1 MNDER
6 PHLTAAAEPAPQPA
20 GSAQAAREPALTA
33 ADPERSGEGTAPQ
46 PAGVT
51 AIPDDAPK
59 RRRLFAWIGPIA
71 SIAIFAA
78 SLVVLWHIVSDVDL
92 NELRTAFTT
101 ATWRQIGL
109 AILLTTVSYGL
120 LTCYDALALR
130 QLKLQIPYRTTA
142 LASFT
147 SYAVSF
153 NLGFPLL
160 TAGTVRYWIY
170 APRGL
175 STGVVASLTVIAG
188 ITFWLGMGLVLAW
201 SLIREAGSLAVLV
214 YTNIQINQLIGLITA
229 LVVVGYLVWVSL
241 RRRAVRIKGW
251 RLELPG
257 FRLSTA
263 QMLLGAGDVCAG
275 AGVLFVLLPPGHG
288 INFETFLAV
297 YVFAVMLGVASHS
310 PGGLG
315 VFEATILLALSA
327 YPREP
332 VLGALLLYRICY
344 YFLPF
349 VLALAL
355 LGVYEIWN
363 RSRAIRAV
371 FTGSDEGI
379 SIEDEDGD
387 PSVKQPRNW

>member
-1 MNDER
+1 MGSALDGVAAPLEQANEDGSAPDGVAAPLDDADAAGSV
-6 PHLTAAAEPAPQPA
+6 PHGLTAVP
-20 GSAQAAREPALTA
+20 GQAKP
-33 ADPERSGEGTAPQ
+33 
-46 PAGVT
+46 
-51 AIPDDAPK
+51 
-59 RRRLFAWIGPIA
+59 RRRRFAWIGPVA
-71 SIAIFAA
+71 SVAIFAT
-78 SLVVLWHIVSDVDL
+78 SLVVLWQIVSEVDA
-92 NELRTAFTT
+92 NELRTAFT
-101 ATWRQIGL
+101 AASSRQIGL
-109 AILLTTVSYGL
+109 AILLTMVSYGL

-201 SLIREAGSLAVLV
+201 SLIREAGPLAVLV

-229 LVVVGYLVWVSL
+229 IAVGGYLVWVSL

-257 FRLSTA
+257 FRLSVA
-263 QMLLGAGDVCAG
+263 QMLIGAGDVCAG
-275 AGVLFVLLPPGHG
+275 AGVLYVLLPVGHG

-297 YVFAVMLGVASHS
+297 YVFAVMLGVASHA

-332 VLGALLLYRICY
+332 VLGALLLYRLCY
-344 YFLPF
+344 YLLPF
-349 VLALAL
+349 VFALAL
-355 LGVYEIWN
+355 LGGYEILN
-363 RSRAIRAV
+363 RVRTGRTEFSRD
-371 FTGSDEGI
+371 DEGI
-379 SIEDEDGD
+379 LIEDEHD
-387 PSVKQPRNW
+387 PAVKPKRNW